1 MEIVSTIEEVRK
13 KTKEWR
19 SGNRRIGF
27 VPTMGN
33 LHEGHSALIRQARKA
48 ARFTVVSTFVN
59 PMQFGPNEDFNH
71 YPRTPEADEE
81 VLRRVGCDLL
91 YRPLVEEI
99 YPRGLKNAVN
109 VAVPGLTDVLCGAKR
124 PGHFEGVLNVCNRL
138 FNIVQPDVAIFG
150 EKDFQQL
157 TIIKRM
163 VEELHMPVVIAAG
176 PTVRAPDGLAISS
189 RNQYLDEDD
198 RKRIAPRLYEE
209 ITKAAEAIESGSGSL
224 TDLLEIES
232 KARNAL
238 TKDGFEVDYFSIVS
252 INTLHKPSISESDLV
267 VMGAAT
273 LGRARLI
280 DNKRCT
286 RL

>member
-1 MEIVSTIEEVRK
+1 MEIVTSIEEVRK
-13 KTKEWR
+13 KVKEWR
-19 SGNRRIGF
+19 AGNRKIGF

-71 YPRTPEADEE
+71 YPRTPELDEE
-81 VLRRVGCDLL
+81 TLRRVGCDLL
-91 YRPLVEEI
+91 YRPQVEEI
-99 YPRGLKNAVN
+99 YPRGLKNAVSIS
-109 VAVPGLTDVLCGAKR
+109 VPGLTDILCGAKR

-138 FNIVQPDVAIFG
+138 FNIVQPDLAVFG

-163 VEELHMPVVIAAG
+163 VEELRMPLTILAG

-189 RNQYLDEDD
+189 RNQYLDEED
-198 RKRIAPRLYEE
+198 RKIAPRIYEE
-209 ITKAAEAIESGSGSL
+209 ITKAAEAIESGSASL
-224 TDLLEIES
+224 TDILEIES
-232 KARNAL
+232 KARQAL
-238 TKDGFEVDYFSIVS
+238 TASGFEVDYFSVVS
-252 INTLHKPSISESDLV
+252 VNTLHKPSISESDLV
-267 VMGAAT
+267 VLCAAS